1 MEDKNLA
8 LLIDSDNI
16 APTYIENIL
25 GELAKYGKVT
35 IRRMY
40 GDWSQDRLKS
50 WLEYSAKYSLTP
62 VMQANDTPRKN
73 ASDIGLVIDAMDI
86 LYTGNVDGFCIA
98 SSDADFNKLAKRLR
112 ESGSMVIGM
121 GERKTPE
128 SFRASC
134 EKFIFLDVL
143 DDDIDNGELD
153 LTTASQKEEAI
164 MDKSVI
170 EKTIIDMILDS
181 GSEEIRLGEIGRLLG
196 NIFSDFDVR
205 NYHYSKLSEFISE
218 FDSLLLKKINN
229 AYWVSLHNS
238 PVKDIEKKILA
249 IFKASQ
255 ARELNIGELKQR
267 LSEQMPDLDS
277 AIKQSGITKFKV
289 FLERKIDVIEV
300 EENTAKLKQ

>member
-50 WLEYSAKYSLTP
+50 WLEYSAKHSLTP

-143 DDDIDNGELD
+143 DDNIDNGELD
-153 LTTASQKEEAI
+153 LVTLSQKEEAI

-181 GSEEIRLGEIGRLLG
+181 GAEEIRLGEIGRLLG
-196 NIFSDFDVR
+196 NVFSDFDVR
-205 NYHYSKLSEFISE
+205 NYHYSKLSEFVSE
-218 FDSLLLKKINN
+218 FDSLQLKKINN

-238 PVKDIEKKILA
+238 PVKDIEKKILG
-249 IFKASQ
+249 IFKTSQ
-255 ARELNIGELKQR
+255 AKELNIGELKQR

-300 EENTAKLKQ
+300 EENTAKLK

>member
-255 ARELNIGELKQR
+255 VRELNIGELKQR

>member
-1 MEDKNLA
+1 
-8 LLIDSDNI
+8 
-16 APTYIENIL
+16 
-25 GELAKYGKVT
+25 
-35 IRRMY
+35 
-40 GDWSQDRLKS
+40 
-50 WLEYSAKYSLTP
+50 
-62 VMQANDTPRKN
+62 
-73 ASDIGLVIDAMDI
+73 
-86 LYTGNVDGFCIA
+86 
-98 SSDADFNKLAKRLR
+98 
-112 ESGSMVIGM
+112 
-121 GERKTPE
+121 
-128 SFRASC
+128 
-134 EKFIFLDVL
+134 
-143 DDDIDNGELD
+143 
-153 LTTASQKEEAI
+153 
-164 MDKSVI
+164 
-170 EKTIIDMILDS
+170 
-181 GSEEIRLGEIGRLLG
+181 
-196 NIFSDFDVR
+196 SDFDVR